1 MTWSSSV
8 TMRVAIVTES
18 FLPRVNGVT
27 NSVCRVMEHLAG
39 RGHQVLV
46 VAPGPGP
53 DGHAGQPVRL
63 TRGVALPFYRS
74 FVLGVP
80 SRQVTGVLADFE
92 PDVIHLAAPLTLGAS
107 GVAAARRLDVPAV
120 AVFQTDVVGFARR
133 YGLRGADHLVWAWIR
148 RIHEQA
154 DRTLAPSRPTME
166 ELGRR
171 GVPRLALW
179 RRGVDGRRFDPSH
192 RSEALRARLAP
203 DGEVLVGYVGR
214 LAAEKRPSLLR
225 HLTGLPGV
233 RLVVVGDGPAE
244 RRLRRLLPDAV
255 FTGFQ
260 TGRDLS
266 ELVASLDVFVH
277 TGADETF
284 CQAVQEALAA
294 GVPVVAPAA
303 GGPLDL
309 VRHGFNGLLYE
320 PDDTDELRDAVATLT
335 ADPVLRRRMAR
346 HALLSVRGNDW
357 NSVCDELIGHYE
369 DVRFGTGTARPR
381 TPAAAARCVS
391 CCGTANGVMPGRD
404 GDVTRGRL
412 PA

>member
-1 MTWSSSV
+1 MK
-8 TMRVAIVTES
+8 VAIVTES

-27 NSVCRVMEHLAG
+27 NSVCRVVEHLAG
-39 RGHQVLV
+39 RGHEVLV

-74 FVLGVP
+74 FVVGIP
-80 SRQVTGVLADFE
+80 SRQVTAVLSDFG

-107 GVAAARRLDVPAV
+107 GIAAARRLDVPTV

-133 YGLRGADHLVWAWIR
+133 YGLRGADHLVWSWLR

-154 DRTLAPSRPTME
+154 DRTLAPSRPTLD
-166 ELGRR
+166 ELHRR

-179 RRGVDGRRFDPSH
+179 ARGVDDERFHPRH
-192 RSEALRARLAP
+192 RSAALRARLAP
-203 DGEVLVGYVGR
+203 DGQVVVGYVGR
-214 LAAEKRPSLLR
+214 LAVEKRPSLLR
-225 HLTGLPGV
+225 HLADTPGV
-233 RLVVVGDGPAE
+233 RLVVVGDGPAG
-244 RRLRRLLPDAV
+244 RRLQRMLPEAV
-255 FTGFQ
+255 FTGFR
-260 TGRDLS
+260 TGHELS

-309 VRHGFNGLLYE
+309 VRPGHNGLLYP
-320 PDDTDELRDAVATLT
+320 PDDVGALRAAVAGLV
-335 ADPVLRRRMAR
+335 ADPAMRRGLAAR
-346 HALLSVRGNDW
+346 ARPSVRGRDW
-357 NSVCDELIGHYE
+357 TTVCEELVGHY
-369 DVRFGTGTARPR
+369 DAVRFGRSARQ
-381 TPAAAARCVS
+381 AA
-391 CCGTANGVMPGRD
+391 
-404 GDVTRGRL
+404 
-412 PA
+412 